1 MEAIGRLQTTDCG
14 GTGQNA
20 QEPGKRGKEFAI
32 IGKHVRGN
40 RKGDFVPNS
49 SAEVTRLLA
58 EVRLGRRGAL
68 DRLIGLVYGEL
79 RRIAGRQMR
88 RERTGHTLQPTAL
101 VHEAFLRLVDQSNAD
116 WQNRAQ
122 FFGVAAQLMRRLLV
136 DHARR
141 RRAAKRGIA
150 VVLNEELLQLGPGA
164 DQTDEI
170 LAVDEVLARLA
181 DLNSRQARVVELRY
195 FGGLSVEET
204 AEALGIGTRTVKLDW
219 AMAKGWMKSQLSEGA
234 RA

>member
-1 MEAIGRLQTTDCG
+1 MNTFGEVG
-14 GTGQNA
+14 
-20 QEPGKRGKEFAI
+20 
-32 IGKHVRGN
+32 
-40 RKGDFVPNS
+40 KGDFVS
-49 SAEVTRLLA
+49 DTRGEVTRLLA
-58 EVRLGRRGAL
+58 EVKLGRSDAL

-88 RERTGHTLQPTAL
+88 SERTGHTLQPTAL
-101 VHEAFLRLVDQSNAD
+101 VHEAFLRLMDQSPAD

-122 FFGVAAQLMRRLLV
+122 FFGIAAQVMRRLLV

-150 VVLNEELLQLGPGA
+150 VALNEELLQLGPGA

-219 AMAKGWMKSQLSEGA
+219 AMAKGWMKSQLSEGT

>member
-1 MEAIGRLQTTDCG
+1 MSDS
-14 GTGQNA
+14 
-20 QEPGKRGKEFAI
+20 RG
-32 IGKHVRGN
+32 
-40 RKGDFVPNS
+40 
-49 SAEVTRLLA
+49 EVTRLLA
-58 EVRLGRRGAL
+58 EVRLGRRSAL

-219 AMAKGWMKSQLSEGA
+219 AMAKGWMKSQLSEGT

>member
-1 MEAIGRLQTTDCG
+1 
-14 GTGQNA
+14 
-20 QEPGKRGKEFAI
+20 
-32 IGKHVRGN
+32 
-40 RKGDFVPNS
+40 VPNS
-49 SAEVTRLLA
+49 SGEVTRLLA